1 MAHQQT
7 LAYIVGLYL
16 TKSNKQG
23 ELVYALAKD
32 WHQYMD
38 MNMRWRYAV
47 RGCALEL
54 VEIQTGVIP
63 QELL

>member
-23 ELVYALAKD
+23 DLVYALAKD

-38 MNMRWRYAV
+38 MNMKWRYTL
-47 RGCALEL
+47 RGVATEL
-54 VEIQTGVIP
+54 VQIQTGVIP
-63 QELL
+63 KELL

>member
-1 MAHQQT
+1 MAPQQT

-16 TKSNKQG
+16 TKCNSDSN
-23 ELVYALAKD
+23 LTYALAKD

-38 MNMRWRYAV
+38 MNMRWRYAI

-54 VEIQTGVIP
+54 VEVQTGVIP
-63 QELL
+63 KELL